1 MKKRISLVGNSDN
14 NEPVW
19 AEYITEN
26 NLPTEDLQCLC
37 SIIGL
42 EATKKLM
49 LNYAGCK
56 FSIHNYCNQKY
67 KKQYIINNYDGT
79 KKSINK
85 IVKACDTNTRY
96 VYKVIKEYKEGK
108 EEI

>member
-1 MKKRISLVGNSDN
+1 MVSNSDN

-19 AEYITEN
+19 AKYITED

-56 FSIHNYCNQKY
+56 FSIHAHCNQKY
-67 KKQYIINNYDGT
+67 KKQYIIENYDGT
-79 KKSINK
+79 HNSVNK
-85 IVKACDTNTRY
+85 IAKLCDTNTRN
-96 VYKVIKEYKEGK
+96 VYKVIKEHVERKGGR
-108 EEI
+108 